1 MTTRIDNLE
10 IASAHLQKRADEL
23 ARIIRHLRTN
33 VEWAREYQNTDNV
46 YTAGE
51 LDILQSRIRLVV
63 AGIDKTI
70 EQDIEY
76 VGADK

>member
-1 MTTRIDNLE
+1 MATRIDNLE
-10 IASAHLQKRADEL
+10 MASAHLQKRADEL
-23 ARIIRHLRTN
+23 ARIVRYLTTN
-33 VEWAREYQNTDNV
+33 VEWAREYQNTANV